1 MVLSMKEFDFYLQ
14 KGDVKKTIID
24 RNLAESLKKSAVQR
38 LDAASSLPIN
48 EKMCKII
55 FENSYEATR
64 EAADAVLAVNGYK
77 SYSHEATI
85 AFLSKEKILEEN
97 SINILDSMRRK
108 RNRMKYYGRKSSPE
122 EAKEA
127 LEFAK
132 KILPVLLRVQA
143 KS

>member
-1 MVLSMKEFDFYLQ
+1 MVLFMKEFDFYLQ
-14 KGDVKKTIID
+14 KGDVKKIIID

-38 LDAASSLPIN
+38 LDAASSLPKN

-64 EAADAVLAVNGYK
+64 EAADAIMAVNGYK

-108 RNRMKYYGRKSSPE
+108 RNRMKFRK
-122 EAKEA
+122 
-127 LEFAK
+127 K
-132 KILPVLLRVQA
+132 K
-143 KS
+143 